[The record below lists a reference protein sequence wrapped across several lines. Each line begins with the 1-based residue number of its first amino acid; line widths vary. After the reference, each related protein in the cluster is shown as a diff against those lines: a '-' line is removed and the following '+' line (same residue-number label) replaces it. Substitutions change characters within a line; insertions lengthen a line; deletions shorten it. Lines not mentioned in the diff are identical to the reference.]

1 MTVAFREV
9 LTLEDAL
16 SMRHMTEFVDKIC
29 TNDALLRLDVNRH
42 PIDRNANNSVIII
55 VYG

>member
-42 PIDRNANNSVIII
+42 PIDRNTNNSVIII